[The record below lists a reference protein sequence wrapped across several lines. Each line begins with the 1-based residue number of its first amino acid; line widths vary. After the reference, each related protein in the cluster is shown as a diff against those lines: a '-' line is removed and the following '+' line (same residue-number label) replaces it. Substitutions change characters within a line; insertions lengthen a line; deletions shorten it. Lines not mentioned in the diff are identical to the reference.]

1 VLQFVCE
8 CDVIKDTDKE
18 EYMRPFIRIGLDWM
32 VSIKVEQEVVYALY
46 RMVALPMTLSAP

>member
-32 VSIKVEQEVVYALY
+32 VSLKVE
-46 RMVALPMTLSAP
+46 